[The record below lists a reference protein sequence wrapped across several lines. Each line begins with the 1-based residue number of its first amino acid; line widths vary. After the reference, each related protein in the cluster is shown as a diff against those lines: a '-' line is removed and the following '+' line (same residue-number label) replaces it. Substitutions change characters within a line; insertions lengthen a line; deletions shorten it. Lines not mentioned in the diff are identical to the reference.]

1 MKRFLL
7 VVLIGFVAGAA
18 AHIGFY
24 AFRRPTVENS
34 LARNLAWMQTEFQL
48 DEQQYARIRA
58 LHNRTGPEL
67 ERLFNVLRTTREELV
82 RLDEMRRTADK
93 VDFVAYH
100 QAKAANRKARSECR
114 TLTLDLVYAVAETM
128 NPAQRTRYFAL
139 VGNGVELANPPAP
152 PPPAS

>member
-24 AFRRPTVENS
+24 AFRRPTVENR
-34 LARNLAWMQTEFQL
+34 LARDLAWMQTEFRL
-48 DEQQYARIRA
+48 DDQQYGRIRA

-67 ERLFNVLRTTREELV
+67 ERLFSVLRATHEELR

-93 VDFVAYH
+93 VDFIAYH
-100 QAKAANRKARSECR
+100 QAKEANRKARSQCR

-128 NPAQRTRYFAL
+128 NAEQRTRYFSL
-139 VGNGVELANPPAP
+139 VGSGVQLNAPPVPAP
-152 PPPAS
+152 N

>member
-7 VVLIGFVAGAA
+7 VVLIGFAAGAL

-24 AFRRPTVENS
+24 AFRRPTVENR
-34 LARNLAWMQTEFQL
+34 LTRDLAWMQAEFHL
-48 DEQQYARIRA
+48 DDRQYGSIRA

-67 ERLFNVLRTTREELV
+67 ERLFTVLRTTHEELL

-100 QAKAANRKARSECR
+100 QAKAANRKARSQCR
-114 TLTLDLVYAVAETM
+114 TLTLDLVYAVAEVMT
-128 NPAQRTRYFAL
+128 PEQRTRYFSL
-139 VGNGVELANPPAP
+139 VGNGVQLAE
-152 PPPAS
+152 PPAS